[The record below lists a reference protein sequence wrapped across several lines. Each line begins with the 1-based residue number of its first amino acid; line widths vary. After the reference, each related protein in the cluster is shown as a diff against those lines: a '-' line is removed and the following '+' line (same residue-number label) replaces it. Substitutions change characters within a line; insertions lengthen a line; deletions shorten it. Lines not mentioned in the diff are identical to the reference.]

1 MVPQASVLTIGELSD
16 YLRIPRSTLYKL
28 AQEGEIPGQKVGR
41 RWRFLRKAVDRWL
54 EEARGPRSGAP
65 RSEAPRPEAPRPGAA
80 RPGAPRHD
88 AVLLEIVR
96 RLVEAYQPQ
105 RIYLFGSKARGDAGP
120 DSDYDLLVVVP
131 DDAPPERRR
140 SRLGYERLWGVS
152 TAADV
157 VVWTAADFD
166 SRMHLRA
173 SLPATVLREGTL
185 LYAA

>member
-1 MVPQASVLTIGELSD
+1 MVPLASILTIGELSD

-41 RWRFLRKAVDRWL
+41 RWRFLREAVDRWL
-54 EEARGPRSGAP
+54 EEARGPRPGAP
-65 RSEAPRPEAPRPGAA
+65 

-88 AVLLEIVR
+88 AVLAEIVR

-105 RIYLFGSKARGDAGP
+105 RIYLFGSKARGDAGV

-140 SRLGYERLWGVS
+140 SRLGYESLWGVR

-166 SRMHLRA
+166 SRTHLGA

>member
-1 MVPQASVLTIGELSD
+1 MVPHASVLTIGELSD

-28 AQEGEIPGQKVGR
+28 AQEGDIPGQKVGR
-41 RWRFLRKAVDRWL
+41 RWRFLREAVDRWL
-54 EEARGPRSGAP
+54 DEARGP
-65 RSEAPRPEAPRPGAA
+65 RSEAPRPEVSRPGAA
-80 RPGAPRHD
+80 RPRAPQHD
-88 AVLLEIVR
+88 AVLAEIVR